1 MTTTTVSAPGK
12 CLLAGGYVVLES
24 PQPALVLCT
33 GSRFYSS
40 VSWGGTAA
48 PSHTVTV
55 ASAQLGLEWRYA
67 LRQSGGERKKSAPL
81 QVEPLGEARN
91 PFVEN
96 ALRVVAAR
104 RYCTERLKPVFTSQH
119 KAELACKNPDLAC
132 SGVCAPQPRSCGPA
146 VSCSHCP
153 VCSPGIALRD
163 TEKPS
168 AHGRRGNGIVHTATQ
183 ATLPR
188 VDPDSEHAGSVVIEY
203 RAERHASTCVVI
215 DQRADHH
222 ASTRVLL

>member
-1 MTTTTVSAPGK
+1 MRAHDFADPQASALSVSREQHFTTTVENQLTHTRHGNRRVPGTRIRQE
-12 CLLAGGYVVLES
+12 AFFFTVV
-24 PQPALVLCT
+24 V
-33 GSRFYSS
+33 
-40 VSWGGTAA
+40 
-48 PSHTVTV
+48 
-55 ASAQLGLEWRYA
+55 
-67 LRQSGGERKKSAPL
+67 KI
-81 QVEPLGEARN
+81 
-91 PFVEN
+91 N

-153 VCSPGIALRD
+153 VCSPGIAHRD

-188 VDPDSEHAGSVVIEY
+188 VDPDSEQAGSVVIEY

-215 DQRADHH
+215 DQRADRH